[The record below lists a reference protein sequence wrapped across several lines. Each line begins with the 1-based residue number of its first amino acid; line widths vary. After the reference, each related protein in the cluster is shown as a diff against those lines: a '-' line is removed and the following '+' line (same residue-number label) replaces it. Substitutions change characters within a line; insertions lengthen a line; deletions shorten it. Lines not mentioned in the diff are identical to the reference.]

1 MLPRPTPGLNDKERD
16 TMPDALPITDT
27 PDWTR
32 YAAGALVEAFA
43 DATIAG
49 GARTPFV
56 DYNGALA
63 PVSPTDLGIH
73 AARAALARAG
83 IEGSRLGAT
92 IAGNCTQASFDSLFF
107 ARHIGLYAGMRNDR
121 PAHGVQRLCT
131 TGFEA
136 IAQAARATSAGQAE
150 AVLAVGTESMSR
162 APIAAYTHRGGF
174 PLGQVEF
181 KDFLWESLIDS
192 GCGTA
197 MGGTAENLAQLHHI
211 SREETDAYAAE
222 SFSRAIAAQAAGRF
236 AEEIAPISDT
246 VFEAEGMKPRRMSLA
261 RKAGEVSADSHIRPT
276 PIEVLAKLKPVF
288 GGVQTGGNSSAIV
301 DGAAAVVVTSAAA
314 AAGTGVAPLG
324 KVLGAAS
331 AGVPPEV
338 MGIGPVPAALALLQR
353 FGLTAQDIDL
363 FEINEAFGAQA
374 EAVRRALG
382 VSHDRFNVNGGA
394 IAFGHP
400 LAATGVRC
408 VYSLL
413 LELKRRGLK
422 RGIAGACAGGGQGM
436 AVLVEVV

>member
-1 MLPRPTPGLNDKERD
+1 
-16 TMPDALPITDT
+16 MPDDMPLAGTT
-27 PDWTR
+27 AHGSPDWAR
-32 YAAGALVEAFA
+32 FAAGAIVERFA

-63 PVSPTDLGIH
+63 LVSPTDLGIH
-73 AARAALARAG
+73 AARAALARSGIAG
-83 IEGSRLGAT
+83 EALGAT
-92 IAGNCTQASFDSLFF
+92 IAGNCTQASFDTLFF
-107 ARHIGLYAGMRNDR
+107 ARHIGLYSGMRNDK

-136 IAQAARATSAGQAE
+136 IAQAARMTSEGQAQ

-174 PLGQVEF
+174 GLGQVEF
-181 KDFLWESLIDS
+181 KDFLWESLLDTAS
-192 GCGTA
+192 GTA
-197 MGGTAENLAQLHHI
+197 MGNTAENLARLHGI

-222 SFSRAIAAQAAGRF
+222 SFARALAAQQAGRF
-236 AEEIAPISDT
+236 AEEIAPVT
-246 VFEAEGMKPRRMSLA
+246 EAVFEAEGLTPRKLSLP
-261 RKAGEVSADSHIRPT
+261 RKAGEQALDTHIRPT
-276 PIEVLAKLKPVF
+276 PVEVLAKLRPVF

-301 DGAAAVVVTSAAA
+301 DGAAAVVVTTAKAAA
-314 AAGTGVAPLG
+314 EGGAAPLG
-324 KVLGAAS
+324 RVLGAAA

-338 MGIGPVPAALALLQR
+338 MGIGPVPATLALLAR
-353 FGLTAQDIDL
+353 FGLTVADIDL

-382 VSHDRFNVNGGA
+382 VGRDRFNVNGGA

-408 VYSLL
+408 VHSLL
-413 LELKRRGLK
+413 LELKRRGAK

-436 AVLVEVV
+436 AVLVEVA

>member
-1 MLPRPTPGLNDKERD
+1 MT
-16 TMPDALPITDT
+16 DAPPPAEA

-32 YAAGALVEAFA
+32 YAAGALVERFS

-63 PVSPTDLGIH
+63 LVSPTDLGIH
-73 AARAALARAG
+73 AARAALERSG
-83 IEGSRLGAT
+83 IEGARLGTT

-107 ARHIGLYAGMRNDR
+107 ARHIGLYAGMRDDR

-136 IAQAARATSAGQAE
+136 IAQAARATSAGQVE
-150 AVLAVGTESMSR
+150 AALAVGTESMSR

-174 PLGQVEF
+174 ALGQVEF
-181 KDFLWESLIDS
+181 KDFLWEALFDT
-192 GCGTA
+192 GCATA
-197 MGGTAENLAQLHHI
+197 MGGTAENLARLHGI
-211 SREETDAYAAE
+211 SRAETDAYAAE
-222 SFSRAIAAQAAGRF
+222 SFARALAAQSAGRF
-236 AEEIAPISDT
+236 AEEIAPVADA
-246 VFEAEGMKPRRMSLA
+246 VFEGPGLKPRRLA
-261 RKAGEVSADSHIRPT
+261 LPRKAGEVAVDTHVRPT
-276 PIEVLAKLKPVF
+276 PVEALAKLKPVF

-301 DGAAAVVVTSAAA
+301 DGAAAVVVTTGAA

-324 KVLGAAS
+324 RVLGAA
-331 AGVPPEV
+331 AGVPAEV
-338 MGIGPVPAALALLQR
+338 MGIGPVPAAHALLRQ
-353 FGLTAQDIDL
+353 FGLAVGDIDL

-382 VSHDRFNVNGGA
+382 VPRERFNVNGGA

-408 VYSLL
+408 VLSVL
-413 LELKRRGLK
+413 LELRRRGLR

-436 AVLVEVV
+436 ALLVEAA